1 MKKNRMKFSAGGL
14 LNWNNDRKAVITMAV
29 CDIPD
34 YEFENLARSF
44 LPAMQKYYSSEE
56 GMAAYE
62 KWLSEQEEE
71 TLETEEAKAA

>member
-1 MKKNRMKFSAGGL
+1 
-14 LNWNNDRKAVITMAV
+14 MAV

-44 LPAMQKYYSSEE
+44 LPAMQKYFSSEE

-62 KWLSEQEEE
+62 KWLSAVSFENVRCRKTYYIAELLRYYPYLKILRKQI
-71 TLETEEAKAA
+71 LA

>member
-1 MKKNRMKFSAGGL
+1 
-14 LNWNNDRKAVITMAV
+14 MAV

-44 LPAMQKYYSSEE
+44 LPAMQKYFSSEE

-62 KWLSEQEEE
+62 KWLEEE

>member
-1 MKKNRMKFSAGGL
+1 MIIIFLERT
-14 LNWNNDRKAVITMAV
+14 VIKMAV

-44 LPAMQKYYSSEE
+44 LPAMQKYFASEE

-62 KWLSEQEEE
+62 KWLSEQEDE
-71 TLETEEAKAA
+71 TSETEEAVKAA

>member
-1 MKKNRMKFSAGGL
+1 MKFSVGVL
-14 LNWNNDRKAVITMAV
+14 LNWNNERKAVIIMAV

-44 LPAMQKYYSSEE
+44 LPAMQKFFASEE

-62 KWLSEQEEE
+62 KWLSEQEED
-71 TLETEEAKAA
+71 TSETEEAVKAA

>member
-1 MKKNRMKFSAGGL
+1 
-14 LNWNNDRKAVITMAV
+14 MAA

-44 LPAMQKYYSSEE
+44 LPAMQKYFASEE

-62 KWLSEQEEE
+62 KWLSEQEDE
-71 TLETEEAKAA
+71 TFETKYFKTLLLLLHVSEQEDETFETEEAKAA

>member
-1 MKKNRMKFSAGGL
+1 MFSDLRIMKKNRMKFSAGGL

-44 LPAMQKYYSSEE
+44 LPAMQKYF
-56 GMAAYE
+56 
-62 KWLSEQEEE
+62 
-71 TLETEEAKAA
+71 

>member
-1 MKKNRMKFSAGGL
+1 
-14 LNWNNDRKAVITMAV
+14 MAV

-44 LPAMQKYYSSEE
+44 LPAMQKYFSSEE

-62 KWLSEQEEE
+62 KWLSEEEEE
-71 TLETEEAKAA
+71 TLETEEAKAAWNIIWIWGHRSLFRL

>member
-1 MKKNRMKFSAGGL
+1 
-14 LNWNNDRKAVITMAV
+14 MAV

-44 LPAMQKYYSSEE
+44 LSAMQKYFASEE

-71 TLETEEAKAA
+71 TSETEEAVKAA

>member
-1 MKKNRMKFSAGGL
+1 
-14 LNWNNDRKAVITMAV
+14 MAV

-44 LPAMQKYYSSEE
+44 LPAMQKYFSSEE

-71 TLETEEAKAA
+71 TSKTEETKAA